1 MSISSINY
9 SSSVLGSQIRNINQ
23 QLTDLSTQLSTGK
36 LSQNYSGMGTNEG
49 FAIAGRAQL
58 SNIAAYTDTMTNV
71 NVSINLANTA
81 LQSLTTIRNT
91 VQTGSANTAQDLN
104 VDGQTV
110 AQNTA
115 AAQFGSMVGVLNTQS
130 GNRYLFSGTAFNT
143 PSVANAGDIINGTTT
158 QAGFKTVMAERQAA
172 DLGANGM
179 GRLVLTTPQPTP
191 SSVKVSE
198 DFAASPFGLKI
209 AAVSSTLTGAT
220 VSGPSG
226 SPVSFSVDLN
236 GVNPKNGDKLSV
248 QFTLPDGSTEQI
260 DLTAST
266 ATPTPVGSFA
276 IDPGNPNVVPVVPPD
291 PNITATN
298 LNTALNTAI
307 KKLAGTSLVAASA
320 ITAGDNFF
328 NTAGSATAN
337 VAATGNLR
345 SYTST
350 TGTGSVALQ
359 DSALAI
365 ASTTTSLD
373 SSATPHL
380 NGTILNALANAPTG
394 TTLTITGASGAHTI
408 TFDPTVTTVTTT
420 ASGNTT
426 IGLASGS
433 AAKVSDI
440 LNAIATAAGIPA
452 ANVTLSAGGNIQ
464 IATGTGTDV
473 AVTGG
478 AAATALGL
486 SSVTRGSV
494 ASTPQITGSTV
505 LSGIATTGGPEVLS
519 AAFQAG
525 SAGPPAVNPDT
536 ITVNGQTLTFV
547 ASGASGPNQINITD
561 NITTLLGKIDQITG
575 TTKPS
580 TIHGGVITI
589 NTDDPGSLNI
599 TSSNST
605 AFAALGFT
613 TSPVTAAKAPLR
625 VGSSP
630 LGSATTLVNGS
641 ATTVQWYLGNDGPGS
656 PRSTAMARVDDSVT
670 VQYGAQA
677 NEDAIRKELQ
687 AVAVFGTFS
696 TSPTGQYS
704 GGQVAALSLRVTQA
718 LTKQPGEQRIEDI
731 QTDIAMAQNTMK
743 DAGTR
748 QTQAKAQL
756 QTIIDQAESASPDQV
771 ASEILSLQNALQASY
786 QVTSNL
792 AQLSLVKFL

>member
-91 VQTGSANTAQDLN
+91 VQTGSATTAQDLN
-104 VDGQTV
+104 VNGQTV

-143 PSVANAGDIINGTTT
+143 QSVANAGDIINGTTT

-179 GRLVLTTPQPTP
+179 GRLVQTQPTA
-191 SSVKVSE
+191 SSVQVSE
-198 DFAASPFGLKI
+198 DVAGSPFGLKI

-220 VSGPSG
+220 VTGPSG

-236 GVNPKNGDKLSV
+236 GVNPSNGDKLSV

-266 ATPTPVGSFA
+266 ATPTPLGSFA
-276 IDPGNPNVVPVVPPD
+276 IDASVPVNPN
-291 PNITATN
+291 NTASN

-307 KKLAGTSLVAASA
+307 SKLANTSLVAASA
-320 ITAGDNFF
+320 VTAGDNFF
-328 NTAGSATAN
+328 NTA
-337 VAATGNLR
+337 
-345 SYTST
+345 
-350 TGTGSVALQ
+350 
-359 DSALAI
+359 
-365 ASTTTSLD
+365 
-373 SSATPHL
+373 SSAT
-380 NGTILNALANAPTG
+380 GTAVNNQAATPAP
-394 TTLTITGASGAHTI
+394 ITGATALSGAS
-408 TFDPTVTTVTTT
+408 P
-420 ASGNTT
+420 
-426 IGLASGS
+426 
-433 AAKVSDI
+433 SDSI
-440 LNAIATAAGIPA
+440 SPGFVAG
-452 ANVTLSAGGNIQ
+452 
-464 IATGTGTDV
+464 
-473 AVTGG
+473 
-478 AAATALGL
+478 
-486 SSVTRGSV
+486 
-494 ASTPQITGSTV
+494 
-505 LSGIATTGGPEVLS
+505 
-519 AAFQAG
+519 
-525 SAGPPAVNPDT
+525 DT
-536 ITVNGQTLTFV
+536 ITVNGTTLTFV
-547 ASGASGPNQINITD
+547 ASGATGNQLNVGD
-561 NITTLLGKIDQITG
+561 SMQTLMSKIDAITG
-575 TTKPS
+575 TSKPS
-580 TIHGGVITI
+580 TIHGGAITI
-589 NTDDPGSLNI
+589 RTDDAASLNI
-599 TSSNST
+599 TSSNTGAMSS
-605 AFAALGFT
+605 LGFSST
-613 TSPVTAAKAPLR
+613 PVTATQPPLR

-630 LGSATTLVNGS
+630 ASSATALVNGS
-641 ATTVQWYLGNDGPGS
+641 ASTVKWYTGNDGPGS
-656 PRSTAMARVDDSVT
+656 PRSTAVARVDDSVT

-677 NEDAIRKELQ
+677 DEDAIRKQLQ
-687 AVAVFGTFS
+687 AIAVFGTFS
-696 TSPTGQYS
+696 TSPTGQYA
-704 GGQVAALSLRVTQA
+704 GGQVAALSLRTTQA
-718 LTKQPGEQRIEDI
+718 LTKQPGEQKLEDI
-731 QTDIAMAQNTMK
+731 QTDLAMAQNTMK

-756 QTIIDQAESASPDQV
+756 QSIIDQAESASPDQV
-771 ASEILSLQNALQASY
+771 ASEILALQNALQASY

>member
-9 SSSVLGSQIRNINQ
+9 GSSILGAQIRNINQ

-49 FAIAGRAQL
+49 FAIASRAQL
-58 SNIAAYTDTMTNV
+58 SNIAAYTDTITNV
-71 NVSINLANTA
+71 NVNINLANTA

-91 VQTGSANTAQDLN
+91 VQTGSASTAQDLN
-104 VDGQTV
+104 VNGQTV

-130 GNRYLFSGTAFNT
+130 GNRYLFSGTAYNT
-143 PSVANAGDIINGTTT
+143 QSVADAGDIINGTTT
-158 QAGFKTVMAERQAA
+158 QAGLKTVMAERQAA

-179 GRLVLTTPQPTP
+179 GRLVLASPQPTP

-198 DFAASPFGLKI
+198 DVAGSPFGLKLK
-209 AAVSSTLTGAT
+209 AVSSTLSGAT
-220 VSGPSG
+220 VTGPSG

-236 GVNPKNGDKLSV
+236 GVNPNNGDKLSV

-266 ATPTPVGSFA
+266 AVPTPAGSFA
-276 IDPGNPNVVPVVPPD
+276 IDPGKPNAVPPVAPD
-291 PNITATN
+291 PNITASN
-298 LNTALNTAI
+298 LNTALNIAI

-320 ITAGDNFF
+320 VAAGDNFF
-328 NTAGSATAN
+328 NTAGSAIAN
-337 VAATGNLR
+337 VAAAGNFR
-345 SYTST
+345 SAYTST

-359 DSALAI
+359 DSALAA
-365 ASTTTSLD
+365 ASTSTSLD

-380 NGTILNALANAPTG
+380 NGAILNALANAPTG

-408 TFDPTVTTVTTT
+408 TFDPNVTTVTT
-420 ASGNTT
+420 AGGNTT

-433 AAKVSDI
+433 AAKMSDI
-440 LNAIATAAGIPA
+440 LNAIATAAGIPS
-452 ANVTLSAGGNIQ
+452 ANVTLSASGNIQ

-473 AVTGG
+473 AVAGG
-478 AAATALGL
+478 AATALGL
-486 SSVTRGSV
+486 SSVTRGGNV
-494 ASTPQITGSTV
+494 PSTPPITGSTV
-505 LSGIATTGGPEVLS
+505 LSGTATAGGPEVLT

-525 SAGPPAVNPDT
+525 SAPDT

-547 ASGASGPNQINITD
+547 ASGATGPNQINVTD
-561 NITTLLGKIDQITG
+561 NITTLLSKIDQLTG
-575 TTKPS
+575 TSKPS
-580 TIHGGVITI
+580 TIQCGVITI

-599 TSSNST
+599 TSSNSA
-605 AFAALGFT
+605 AFTALGFT
-613 TSPVTAAKAPLR
+613 SSPVTAAKPPLR

-641 ATTVQWYLGNDGPGS
+641 ATTVKWYTGNDGPGS
-656 PRSTAMARVDDSVT
+656 ARSTAVARVDDSVT

-677 NEDAIRKELQ
+677 DETAIRKQLQ
-687 AVAVFGTFS
+687 AIAVFGTFS
-696 TSPTGQYS
+696 TSPTGQYA
-704 GGQVAALSLRVTQA
+704 GGQVSALALRTTQA
-718 LTKQPGEQRIEDI
+718 LTPQPGQQKIEDI
-731 QTDIAMAQNTMK
+731 QTDLAMAQNTMK
-743 DAGTR
+743 DATTR

-756 QTIIDQAESASPDQV
+756 QTIVDQAESASPDQV

-786 QVTSNL
+786 QTTAKL
-792 AQLSLVKFL
+792 AELSLVKFL

>member
-49 FAIAGRAQL
+49 FAIAGRSQI

-81 LQSLTTIRNT
+81 LQSLTTIRST
-91 VQTGSANTAQDLN
+91 VQTGSATTAQDLN
-104 VDGQTV
+104 VNGQTV

-143 PSVANAGDIINGTTT
+143 QSVANAGDIINGTTT

-179 GRLVLTTPQPTP
+179 GRLVQTQPTP
-191 SSVKVSE
+191 SSVQVSE
-198 DFAASPFGLKI
+198 DTAGSPFGLKVK
-209 AAVSSTLTGAT
+209 AVSSTLTGAT
-220 VSGPSG
+220 VTGPSG

-236 GVNPKNGDKLSV
+236 GVNPNNGDKLSV

-266 ATPTPVGSFA
+266 ATPTPLGSFA
-276 IDPGNPNVVPVVPPD
+276 IDASTPVNPN
-291 PNITATN
+291 NTATN

-307 KKLAGTSLVAASA
+307 TKLANTSLVAASA

-328 NTAGSATAN
+328 NTASSAIGTSVNNQAATPAPITGATALSGASPSDSISPGFVAGDSIN
-337 VAATGNLR
+337 VN
-345 SYTST
+345 
-350 TGTGSVALQ
+350 
-359 DSALAI
+359 
-365 ASTTTSLD
+365 
-373 SSATPHL
+373 
-380 NGTILNALANAPTG
+380 G
-394 TTLTITGASGAHTI
+394 TTLTFVSSGAT
-408 TFDPTVTTVTTT
+408 
-420 ASGNTT
+420 GNQ
-426 IGLASGS
+426 
-433 AAKVSDI
+433 
-440 LNAIATAAGIPA
+440 LNVGDSI
-452 ANVTLSAGGNIQ
+452 
-464 IATGTGTDV
+464 
-473 AVTGG
+473 
-478 AAATALGL
+478 
-486 SSVTRGSV
+486 
-494 ASTPQITGSTV
+494 
-505 LSGIATTGGPEVLS
+505 
-519 AAFQAG
+519 
-525 SAGPPAVNPDT
+525 
-536 ITVNGQTLTFV
+536 QTLM
-547 ASGASGPNQINITD
+547 S
-561 NITTLLGKIDQITG
+561 KIDAITG
-575 TTKPS
+575 TSMPS
-580 TIHGGVITI
+580 TIHGGSITI
-589 NTDDPGSLNI
+589 KTDDAASLSISGSTPGA
-599 TSSNST
+599 T
-605 AFAALGFT
+605 AALGALGFSST
-613 TSPVTAAKAPLR
+613 PVTATQPPLR

-630 LGSATTLVNGS
+630 ASSATTLVNGS
-641 ATTVQWYLGNDGPGS
+641 ATTVKWYTGNDGPGS
-656 PRSTAMARVDDSVT
+656 PRSTAVARVDDSVT

-704 GGQVAALSLRVTQA
+704 GGQVAALSLRTTQA
-718 LTKQPGEQRIEDI
+718 LTKQPGQQRLEDI
-731 QTDIAMAQNTMK
+731 QTDLAMAQNTMK

-756 QTIIDQAESASPDQV
+756 QSIIDQAESAAPDQV

-786 QVTSNL
+786 QTTSKL

>member
-104 VDGQTV
+104 VNGQTV

-130 GNRYLFSGTAFNT
+130 GNRYLFSGTSFNT

-179 GRLVLTTPQPTP
+179 GRLVLATPQPTP
-191 SSVKVSE
+191 SSVMVSE
-198 DFAASPFGLKI
+198 DAAASPFGLKI

-220 VSGPSG
+220 VTGPNG

-260 DLTAST
+260 DLTASS

-276 IDPGNPNVVPVVPPD
+276 IDASVPVNPN
-291 PNITATN
+291 NTATN

-320 ITAGDNFF
+320 VTAGDNFF

-505 LSGIATTGGPEVLS
+505 LSGTATTGGPEVLS

-525 SAGPPAVNPDT
+525 SAGPPAVNTHT

-547 ASGASGPNQINITD
+547 AAGASGPNQINITD

-696 TSPTGQYS
+696 TSPTGQ
-704 GGQVAALSLRVTQA
+704 
-718 LTKQPGEQRIEDI
+718 
-731 QTDIAMAQNTMK
+731 N
-743 DAGTR
+743 
-748 QTQAKAQL
+748 
-756 QTIIDQAESASPDQV
+756 
-771 ASEILSLQNALQASY
+771 
-786 QVTSNL
+786 
-792 AQLSLVKFL
+792 